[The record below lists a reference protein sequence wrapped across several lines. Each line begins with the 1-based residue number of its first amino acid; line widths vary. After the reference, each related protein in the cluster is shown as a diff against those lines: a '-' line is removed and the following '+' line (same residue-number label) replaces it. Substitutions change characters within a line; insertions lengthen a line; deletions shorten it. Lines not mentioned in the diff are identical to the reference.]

1 MIIVTG
7 GAGFIGSA
15 IVWRFNSLGYDNIII
30 VDELG
35 FDEKWKNLGWI
46 KFYDY
51 INKNEFIERI
61 ENEFNL
67 RQESIIH
74 MGANS
79 STTEKDADHL
89 IEIIMNIPKYLQ
101 SMLSKII

>member
-1 MIIVTG
+1 MIVVTG

-15 IVWRFNSLGYDNIII
+15 IVWRLNTLGEDKIII

-35 FDEKWKNLGWI
+35 KDEKWKNLVGLNFI
-46 KFYDY
+46 DF
-51 INKNEFIERI
+51 INKNEFIEKI
-61 ENEFNL
+61 DGGLGFNI
-67 RQESIIH
+67 ESIIH

-89 IEIIMNIPKYLQ
+89 LKNN
-101 SMLSKII
+101 

>member
-1 MIIVTG
+1 MLIVTG

-15 IVWRFNSLGYDNIII
+15 IAWRLNTLGEDKIII

-35 FDEKWKNLGWI
+35 HDEKWKNLVGLKFHDFIHKDDFI
-46 KFYDY
+46 KQ
-51 INKNEFIERI
+51 IEAGNNFGARA
-61 ENEFNL
+61 
-67 RQESIIH
+67 IIH

-89 IEIIMNIPKYLQ
+89 LRNNYEYTKSLAKY
-101 SMLSKII
+101 SMEKM